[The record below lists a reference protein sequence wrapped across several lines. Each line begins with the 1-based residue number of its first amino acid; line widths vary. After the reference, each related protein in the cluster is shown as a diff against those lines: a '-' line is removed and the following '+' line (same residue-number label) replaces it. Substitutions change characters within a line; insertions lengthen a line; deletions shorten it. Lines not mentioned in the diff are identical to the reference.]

1 MAWSKNSADWVNLH
15 THLRDPLWQSTRLA
29 LVFFYI
35 SSRIISS
42 QQINWNVFIHI
53 LNYLCSQDSSHGN
66 ILLYSTGDTLITN
79 PGSLEIR
86 ACGDISAKW
95 YYLASCASQYTF
107 KMKCPESGIKS
118 MFGLIR
124 NRWVWSSQWFILL
137 VVECIVAMYCGSSEI
152 KCWVSG
158 A

>member
-1 MAWSKNSADWVNLH
+1 MAWSRNSADWVNLH
-15 THLRDPLWQSTRLA
+15 THLRVPLWQSTRLA

-66 ILLYSTGDTLITN
+66 ILLYSTGDTLITI
-79 PGSLEIR
+79 PGSLEIH
-86 ACGDISAKW
+86 AFGDISANYITFLLVSFNTLLKW
-95 YYLASCASQYTF
+95 NVRRVALKAYSVLPKQ
-107 KMKCPESGIKS
+107 MIVIIS
-118 MFGLIR
+118 MFLC
-124 NRWVWSSQWFILL
+124 WLYW
-137 VVECIVAMYCGSSEI
+137 GSLKM

>member
-1 MAWSKNSADWVNLH
+1 MAWSRNSADWVNLH
-15 THLRDPLWQSTRLA
+15 THLRVPLWQSTRLA

-66 ILLYSTGDTLITN
+66 ILLYSTGDTLITI
-79 PGSLEIR
+79 PGSLEIH
-86 ACGDISAKW
+86 AFGDISAKL
-95 YYLASCASQYTF
+95 YYISSCAFQYTF
-107 KMKCPESGIKS
+107 KVKCPESGTKS
-118 MFGLIR
+118 IFSFTETDDCDHI
-124 NRWVWSSQWFILL
+124 NVLL
-137 VVECIVAMYCGSSEI
+137 CWLYWGSLKM